1 MSKAET
7 RGRDK
12 HMLSPDGDKKK
23 KNSLFRRPSLSR
35 KKTKEENNQRRAKSR
50 DRIENNTEGSPKL
63 KNIFFD
69 KFKLIKQAGPE
80 I

>member
-1 MSKAET
+1 MHAPTLSLSAEFRRELSMSKSEN

-35 KKTKEENNQRRAKSR
+35 KKTKEENSQRRAKSR
-50 DRIENNTEGSPKL
+50 DRIENQTEGL
-63 KNIFFD
+63 V
-69 KFKLIKQAGPE
+69 
-80 I
+80 